1 MVRTYKKK
9 TQRAFIN
16 ENNIKQAIR
25 DVINKTKS
33 IRAAAADYNIHPA
46 TLQHG
51 LKIFRKLHPDVNEI
65 VSDDS
70 AQENEVVSIQNAE
83 YHIYTSNQVFTVQE
97 EESLEKYFIKSSQI
111 QYGLTYHQAQTLAY
125 EFAIHCNKNNIPKS
139 WIENKLA
146 GLFWM
151 HTVNE
156 FFTNYISITTKY
168 KFTPDRIYN
177 IDESGISTVLPCP
190 RVIAETGNALPPA
203 IIFPSVRYK
212 DYFLNGAPTGSL
224 GLASKSGWMTSPFF
238 VDLLKHFQ
246 KITNASKENSTLIH
260 IDNHETHCS
269 INAINYARNHGIHLL
284 SFPPHTSHKLQ
295 PLDVGVYSSFKAN
308 CKTAFNNWMATN
320 PGKQI
325 TIYNVPALSNIAFK
339 NSFTIKNI
347 TSGFKKSGLWPINQ
361 LVFNDEDFL
370 SCYRR
375 EKNDDDNA
383 NKENINQPI
392 PSTSKVSSNI
402 PNQSMTSPSIVNL
415 SDTKLLLS
423 NKVILI
429 PEQIKPYPKAQP
441 RVKKINSRQG
451 KSRIYTSTPEK
462 QRIEEILK
470 AKEEKLAKL
479 KKKVEPVKKKLKLVE
494 SSSEEDSISELSL
507 SDSVGDIS
515 EEEFPLLCDDEELN
529 LKDFVLVQFCTKKTK
544 LHYIG
549 CIQRIINL
557 DELEIN
563 FFAS

>member
-16 ENNIKQAIR
+16 ENNSKQAIR

-46 TLQHG
+46 TLQHR
-51 LKIFRKLHPDVNEI
+51 LKTFRKLYPDVNEI

-83 YHIYTSNQVFTVQE
+83 YHSKYTSNQVFTVQE

-151 HTVNE
+151 QSFMKRHPKLSLRLPENTSLARSTAFNRHTVNE

-177 IDESGISTVLPCP
+177 IDESGISTILPCP
-190 RVIAETGNALPPA
+190 RVIAETGKKQVGQAVSGKRGQLLTFVGIINATGNALPPA
-203 IIFPSVRYK
+203 IIFPRVRYK

-224 GLASKSGWMTSPFF
+224 GLASKSGWMTSPLF
-238 VDLLKHFQ
+238 VDLFKHFQ
-246 KITNASKENSTLIH
+246 KITNSSKENPTLIL

-269 INAINYARNHGIHLL
+269 ITAINYARNHGIHLL

-325 TIYNVPALSNIAFK
+325 TIYDIPALSNIAFK

-347 TSGFKKSGLWPINQ
+347 TSSFKKSGLWPINQ

-370 SCYRR
+370 SCYVTDRPAATSN
-375 EKNDDDNA
+375 EQQTENEANNNINIVNNSSEEKKNDDEPT
-383 NKENINQPI
+383 KKILINQFHQCPKYLRI
-392 PSTSKVSSNI
+392 FLI
-402 PNQSMTSPSIVNL
+402 NQ
-415 SDTKLLLS
+415 
-423 NKVILI
+423 
-429 PEQIKPYPKAQP
+429 
-441 RVKKINSRQG
+441 
-451 KSRIYTSTPEK
+451 
-462 QRIEEILK
+462 
-470 AKEEKLAKL
+470 
-479 KKKVEPVKKKLKLVE
+479 
-494 SSSEEDSISELSL
+494 
-507 SDSVGDIS
+507 
-515 EEEFPLLCDDEELN
+515 
-529 LKDFVLVQFCTKKTK
+529 
-544 LHYIG
+544 
-549 CIQRIINL
+549 
-557 DELEIN
+557 
-563 FFAS
+563 

>member
-1 MVRTYKKK
+1 DEEQVETAKLEQKIHHLNVQKATVAKERDVEKYKDSDTNVICFDLQQTLLTPLLTTSKK
-9 TQRAFIN
+9 WFEHIRKKLKRAFIN
-16 ENNIKQAIR
+16 ENNSKQAIR

-46 TLQHG
+46 TLQHR
-51 LKIFRKLHPDVNEI
+51 LKTFRKLHPDVNEI

-83 YHIYTSNQVFTVQE
+83 YHSKYTSNQVFTVQE

-151 HTVNE
+151 QSFMKRHPKLSLRLPENTSLARSTAFNRHTFLGKRGQVLT
-156 FFTNYISITTKY
+156 FV
-168 KFTPDRIYN
+168 
-177 IDESGISTVLPCP
+177 GI
-190 RVIAETGNALPPA
+190 INATGNALPPA
-203 IIFPSVRYK
+203 IIFPRVRYK

-224 GLASKSGWMTSPFF
+224 GLASKSGWMTSPF
-238 VDLLKHFQ
+238 
-246 KITNASKENSTLIH
+246 
-260 IDNHETHCS
+260 

-325 TIYNVPALSNIAFK
+325 TIYDIPALSNIAFK

-347 TSGFKKSGLWPINQ
+347 TSSFKKSGLWPINQ

-370 SCYRR
+370 SCYVTDRPAATSN
-375 EKNDDDNA
+375 EQQTENEA
-383 NKENINQPI
+383 NNNIN
-392 PSTSKVSSNI
+392 
-402 PNQSMTSPSIVNL
+402 IVN
-415 SDTKLLLS
+415 
-423 NKVILI
+423 N
-429 PEQIKPYPKAQP
+429 
-441 RVKKINSRQG
+441 
-451 KSRIYTSTPEK
+451 
-462 QRIEEILK
+462 
-470 AKEEKLAKL
+470 
-479 KKKVEPVKKKLKLVE
+479 
-494 SSSEEDSISELSL
+494 SSEE
-507 SDSVGDIS
+507 
-515 EEEFPLLCDDEELN
+515 
-529 LKDFVLVQFCTKKTK
+529 KKTMMSQ
-544 LHYIG
+544 
-549 CIQRIINL
+549 QRKY
-557 DELEIN
+557 
-563 FFAS
+563 

>member
-1 MVRTYKKK
+1 MRYEFKKWFEDIRKK

-16 ENNIKQAIR
+16 ENNSKQAIR

-46 TLQHG
+46 TLQHR
-51 LKIFRKLHPDVNEI
+51 LKTFRKLHLDVNEI

-83 YHIYTSNQVFTVQE
+83 YHSKYTSNQVFTVQE

-151 HTVNE
+151 QSFMKRHPKLSLRLPENTSLARSTAFNRHTVNE

-177 IDESGISTVLPCP
+177 IDESGISTILPCP
-190 RVIAETGNALPPA
+190 RVIAETGKKQVGQAVSGKRGQLLTFVGIINATGKALPPA
-203 IIFPSVRYK
+203 IIFPRVRYK

-224 GLASKSGWMTSPFF
+224 GLASKSGWMTSPLF
-238 VDLLKHFQ
+238 VDLFKHFQ
-246 KITNASKENSTLIH
+246 KITNSSKENPTLIL

-325 TIYNVPALSNIAFK
+325 TIYDIPALSNIAFK

-347 TSGFKKSGLWPINQ
+347 TSSFKKSGLWPINQ
-361 LVFNDEDFL
+361 LVFKDEDFL
-370 SCYRR
+370 SCYVTDRPAATSN
-375 EKNDDDNA
+375 EQQTENEA
-383 NKENINQPI
+383 NNNIN
-392 PSTSKVSSNI
+392 
-402 PNQSMTSPSIVNL
+402 IVN
-415 SDTKLLLS
+415 
-423 NKVILI
+423 N
-429 PEQIKPYPKAQP
+429 
-441 RVKKINSRQG
+441 
-451 KSRIYTSTPEK
+451 
-462 QRIEEILK
+462 
-470 AKEEKLAKL
+470 
-479 KKKVEPVKKKLKLVE
+479 
-494 SSSEEDSISELSL
+494 SSEE
-507 SDSVGDIS
+507 
-515 EEEFPLLCDDEELN
+515 
-529 LKDFVLVQFCTKKTK
+529 KKTMMSQ
-544 LHYIG
+544 
-549 CIQRIINL
+549 QRKY
-557 DELEIN
+557 
-563 FFAS
+563 

>member
-1 MVRTYKKK
+1 M
-9 TQRAFIN
+9 AFIN

-25 DVINKTKS
+25 DVFKKIKS

-46 TLQHG
+46 TLQYR
-51 LKIFRKLHPDVNEI
+51 LKTFRKLHPDVNEI

-70 AQENEVVSIQNAE
+70 AQENEV
-83 YHIYTSNQVFTVQE
+83 E

-111 QYGLTYHQAQTLAY
+111 KYGLTYHQAQTLAY
-125 EFAIHCNKNNIPKS
+125 EFAIHCNKNNFPKS

-151 HTVNE
+151 QSFMKHHPKLSLRRPKNTSFARSTAFNSHTVNE
-156 FFTNYISITTKY
+156 FSTNYISITTKY

-190 RVIAETGNALPPA
+190 KVIAETGKKQVGQAVSGERGQLFNIRGYRKCHRKCLTSSNN
-203 IIFPSVRYK
+203 FP
-212 DYFLNGAPTGSL
+212 
-224 GLASKSGWMTSPFF
+224 
-238 VDLLKHFQ
+238 
-246 KITNASKENSTLIH
+246 E
-260 IDNHETHCS
+260 
-269 INAINYARNHGIHLL
+269 
-284 SFPPHTSHKLQ
+284 
-295 PLDVGVYSSFKAN
+295 DVGVYSSFKAN

-325 TIYNVPALSNIAFK
+325 TIYDVPALSNIAFK

-361 LVFNDEDFL
+361 LVFNDKDFL
-370 SCYRR
+370 SCYVTNRPAATSN
-375 EKNDDDNA
+375 EQQTENEA
-383 NKENINQPI
+383 NNNIN
-392 PSTSKVSSNI
+392 
-402 PNQSMTSPSIVNL
+402 IVNN
-415 SDTKLLLS
+415 SSEEKKTMMIMPTK
-423 NKVILI
+423 KILI
-429 PEQIKPYPKAQP
+429 NQFHQRPKSSLTLKAQP

-462 QRIEEILK
+462 QIIEEILK
-470 AKEEKLAKL
+470 TKEEKPAKL

-494 SSSEEDSISELSL
+494 SSSEEDSISALSL

-529 LKDFVLVQFCTKKTK
+529 LKHFVLVQFCTKKTK

-549 CIQRIINL
+549 CIQRIINR
-557 DELEIN
+557 DELKIN
-563 FFAS
+563 FLRRK

>member
-1 MVRTYKKK
+1 M
-9 TQRAFIN
+9 N
-16 ENNIKQAIR
+16 
-25 DVINKTKS
+25 
-33 IRAAAADYNIHPA
+33 
-46 TLQHG
+46 
-51 LKIFRKLHPDVNEI
+51 
-65 VSDDS
+65 
-70 AQENEVVSIQNAE
+70 
-83 YHIYTSNQVFTVQE
+83 
-97 EESLEKYFIKSSQI
+97 
-111 QYGLTYHQAQTLAY
+111 
-125 EFAIHCNKNNIPKS
+125 
-139 WIENKLA
+139 
-146 GLFWM
+146 
-151 HTVNE
+151 
-156 FFTNYISITTKY
+156 ITTKY

-190 RVIAETGNALPPA
+190 RIIAETGKKQVGQAVSGERGQLLTFVGIINATGNALPPA
-203 IIFPSVRYK
+203 IIFPRVRYK

-224 GLASKSGWMTSPFF
+224 GLASKSGWMTSPLF

-246 KITNASKENSTLIH
+246 KITNASKENPTLIL

-325 TIYNVPALSNIAFK
+325 TIYDVPALSNIAFK

-347 TSGFKKSGLWPINQ
+347 TSGFKKTGLWPINQ

-370 SCYRR
+370 SCYVTDRPAATSNDQQT
-375 EKNDDDNA
+375 ENEANNNINIVNNSSEEKKNDDDNA

-402 PNQSMTSPSIVNL
+402 PNQSMTSPSIVSP

-429 PEQIKPYPKAQP
+429 PEQIKPSPKAQP

-549 CIQRIINL
+549 CIQRIINR

-563 FFAS
+563 FLRRKDNKENAFIFPVIQDVSEVSRSDVIMKLPNPIPVGTTSRQSGCISFSVNFSSLNITIM